1 MPMGIQS
8 RDQVEVSAV
17 RRFAPVL
24 AALIGIAVVAIGVV
38 ILLDRNAS
46 SNVLASIYDAIGNT
60 QAAEDLRRGVGDQ
73 LLAKLVLA
81 GVALVVGVGGIW
93 MLYMGVSAVVG
104 LLSPRWQGRIL
115 PWVFVIPAMVLLTVY
130 LVYPTIGTIITSF
143 TFDTNGDP
151 LANYKQLTSPL
162 FLDIIRNN
170 IIWLIVGTGGTVL
183 LGLLIAGL
191 FDRVRRE
198 SLAKTFVFLPLAISF
213 VGASVIWRFMYEWK
227 PAGKPQIGTVN
238 AVWTAL
244 GQDPVRWV
252 QEQPINTYA
261 LIFIFIW
268 LQTGFAMV
276 VLSAAIKGVSTEV
289 IEAAR
294 LDGAS
299 ERQLFLRVVVPMI
312 RGSIITVATTI
323 AIVDLKVFDII
334 YVMTGGRNGTD
345 VIANRMFQEFYEFF
359 NDGRAAALAT
369 LLFLAVLPVMFVNVR
384 NLRRQGVG
392 A

>member
-1 MPMGIQS
+1 MAIQS

-24 AALIGIAVVAIGVV
+24 AALVGIGIVAVGVV

-60 QAAEDLRRGVGDQ
+60 QAAEELRRGVGDQ

-93 MLYMGVSAVVG
+93 MLYIGVSSVVG

-143 TFDTNGDP
+143 TFQTDGDP
-151 LANYKQLTSPL
+151 LANYRQLTSPL

-252 QEQPINTYA
+252 QEQPINTFA

-289 IEAAR
+289 QEAAR

-299 ERQLFLRVVVPMI
+299 ERQLFLRVIVPMI

-369 LLFLAVLPVMFVNVR
+369 LLFIAVLPVMFINVR

>member
-1 MPMGIQS
+1 MAIQS

-24 AALIGIAVVAIGVV
+24 AALVGIGIVAVGVV

-60 QAAEDLRRGVGDQ
+60 QAAEELRRGVGDQ

-93 MLYMGVSAVVG
+93 MLYIGVSAVVG

-143 TFDTNGDP
+143 TFQTDGDP

-252 QEQPINTYA
+252 QQQPINTYA

-289 IEAAR
+289 QEAAR

-299 ERQLFLRVVVPMI
+299 ERQLFLRVIVPMI

-369 LLFLAVLPVMFVNVR
+369 LLFLAVLPVMFINVR

>member
-1 MPMGIQS
+1 MAIES

-46 SNVLASIYDAIGNT
+46 SNLLASIYDAIGNT
-60 QAAEDLRRGVGDQ
+60 QAAEELRRGVGDQ
-73 LLAKLVLA
+73 LIAKLVLA

-93 MLYMGVSAVVG
+93 MLYIGVSAVVG

-143 TFDTNGDP
+143 TFQTDGDP

-252 QEQPINTYA
+252 QQQPINTYA

-289 IEAAR
+289 QEAAR

-299 ERQLFLRVVVPMI
+299 ERQLFLRVIVPMI

-369 LLFLAVLPVMFVNVR
+369 LLFLAVLPVMFINVR
-384 NLRRQGVG
+384 NMRRQGVG

>member
-1 MPMGIQS
+1 MAIQS

-24 AALIGIAVVAIGVV
+24 AALVGIGIVAVGVV

-60 QAAEDLRRGVGDQ
+60 QAAEELRRGVGDQ
-73 LLAKLVLA
+73 LIAKLVLA
-81 GVALVVGVGGIW
+81 VLALVVGVGGIW
-93 MLYMGVSAVVG
+93 MLYIGVSSVVG

-143 TFDTNGDP
+143 TFQTDGDP

-183 LGLLIAGL
+183 LGLLFAAL

-238 AVWTAL
+238 AVWTAFGL
-244 GQDPVRWV
+244 DPVRWV
-252 QEQPINTYA
+252 QQQPINTFA

-299 ERQLFLRVVVPMI
+299 ERQLFLRVVVPII

-359 NDGRAAALAT
+359 NDGRAAALGT
-369 LLFLAVLPVMFVNVR
+369 LLFIAVLPVMFVNVR
-384 NLRRQGVG
+384 NMRRQGVG

>member
-1 MPMGIQS
+1 MAIQS

-24 AALIGIAVVAIGVV
+24 AALVGIGIVAVGVV

-46 SNVLASIYDAIGNT
+46 SNLLASIYDAIGNT
-60 QAAEDLRRGVGDQ
+60 QAAEDLRAGVGDQ
-73 LLAKLVLA
+73 LIAKLVLA
-81 GVALVVGVGGIW
+81 GLALVVGVGGIW
-93 MLYMGVSAVVG
+93 MVFIGASAVVG

-143 TFDTNGDP
+143 TVQTDGDP

-183 LGLLIAGL
+183 LGLLFAGL
-191 FDRVRRE
+191 LDRVRRE
-198 SLAKTFVFLPLAISF
+198 SLAKTFIFLPLAISF

-252 QEQPINTYA
+252 QQQPINTYA

-299 ERQLFLRVVVPMI
+299 ERQLFLRVVVPII

-359 NDGRAAALAT
+359 NDGRAAALGT
-369 LLFLAVLPVMFVNVR
+369 LLFIAVLPVMFVNVR
-384 NLRRQGVG
+384 NMRRQGVG

>member
-1 MPMGIQS
+1 MAIQS

-24 AALIGIAVVAIGVV
+24 GALVGIGIVAVGVV

-46 SNVLASIYDAIGNT
+46 SNLLASIYDLIGNT
-60 QAAEDLRRGVGDQ
+60 QAAADLRAGVGDQ
-73 LLAKLVLA
+73 LIAKLVLA
-81 GVALVVGVGGIW
+81 GLALVVGVGGIW
-93 MLYMGVSAVVG
+93 MVFIGASAVVG
-104 LLSPRWQGRIL
+104 LLSPRWQGRVL

-143 TFDTNGDP
+143 TVQTDGDP

-183 LGLLIAGL
+183 LGLLFAAL

-238 AVWTAL
+238 AVWTAFGL
-244 GQDPVRWV
+244 DPVRWV
-252 QEQPINTYA
+252 QQQPINTFA

-299 ERQLFLRVVVPMI
+299 ERQLFLRVVVPII

-359 NDGRAAALAT
+359 NDGRAAALGT
-369 LLFLAVLPVMFVNVR
+369 LLFIAVLPVMFVNVR
-384 NLRRQGVG
+384 NMRRQGVG

>member
-1 MPMGIQS
+1 MAIQS

-24 AALIGIAVVAIGVV
+24 AALVGIGVV
-38 ILLDRNAS
+38 AVGVVVLLDRNAS
-46 SNVLASIYDAIGNT
+46 SNLLASIYDLIGNT
-60 QAAEDLRRGVGDQ
+60 QAAADLRAGVGDQ
-73 LLAKLVLA
+73 LIAKLVLA
-81 GVALVVGVGGIW
+81 GLALVVGVGGIW
-93 MLYMGVSAVVG
+93 MVFIGASAVVG
-104 LLSPRWQGRIL
+104 LLSPRWQGRVL

-143 TFDTNGDP
+143 TVQTDGDP

-183 LGLLIAGL
+183 LGLLFAAL

-238 AVWTAL
+238 AVWTAFGL
-244 GQDPVRWV
+244 DPVRWV
-252 QEQPINTYA
+252 QQQPINTFA

-299 ERQLFLRVVVPMI
+299 ERQLFLRVVVPII

-359 NDGRAAALAT
+359 NDGRAAALGT
-369 LLFLAVLPVMFVNVR
+369 LLFIAVLPVMFVNVR
-384 NLRRQGVG
+384 NMRRQGVG

>member
-1 MPMGIQS
+1 MAIQS

-24 AALIGIAVVAIGVV
+24 AALVGIGIVAVGVV

-60 QAAEDLRRGVGDQ
+60 QAAEELRRGVGDQ

-93 MLYMGVSAVVG
+93 MLYIGVSAVVG

-143 TFDTNGDP
+143 TVQTDGDP

-252 QEQPINTYA
+252 QQQPINTFA

-289 IEAAR
+289 QEAAR

-299 ERQLFLRVVVPMI
+299 ERQLFLRVIVPMI

-369 LLFLAVLPVMFVNVR
+369 LLFIAVLPVMFINVR

>member
-1 MPMGIQS
+1 MAIQS

-24 AALIGIAVVAIGVV
+24 AALVGIGIVAVGVV

-60 QAAEDLRRGVGDQ
+60 QAAEELRRGVGDQ

-93 MLYMGVSAVVG
+93 MLYIGVSAVVG

-143 TFDTNGDP
+143 TFQTDGDP
-151 LANYKQLTSPL
+151 LANYRQLTSPL

-252 QEQPINTYA
+252 QEQPINTFA

-289 IEAAR
+289 QEAAR

-299 ERQLFLRVVVPMI
+299 ERQLFLRVIVPMI

>member
-1 MPMGIQS
+1 MAIQS

-24 AALIGIAVVAIGVV
+24 AALVGIGVV
-38 ILLDRNAS
+38 AVGVVVLLDRNAS
-46 SNVLASIYDAIGNT
+46 SNLLASIYDAIGNT
-60 QAAEDLRRGVGDQ
+60 QAAADLRAGVGDQ
-73 LLAKLVLA
+73 LIAKLVLA
-81 GVALVVGVGGIW
+81 GLALVVGVGGIW
-93 MLYMGVSAVVG
+93 MVFIGASAVVG
-104 LLSPRWQGRIL
+104 LLSPRWQGRVL

-143 TFDTNGDP
+143 TVQTDGDP

-183 LGLLIAGL
+183 LGLLFAGL

-238 AVWTAL
+238 AVWTAFGL
-244 GQDPVRWV
+244 DPVRWV
-252 QEQPINTYA
+252 QQQPINTFA

-299 ERQLFLRVVVPMI
+299 ERQLFLRVVVPII

-359 NDGRAAALAT
+359 NDGRAAALGT
-369 LLFLAVLPVMFVNVR
+369 LLFIAVLPVMFVNVR
-384 NLRRQGVG
+384 NMRRQGVG

>member
-1 MPMGIQS
+1 MPMAIES
-8 RDQVEVSAV
+8 RDQAAVSPA
-17 RRFAPVL
+17 RRLATPL
-24 AALIGIAVVAIGVV
+24 AAIIGLLVVAIGVV
-38 ILLDRNAS
+38 ILFDRNAS
-46 SNVLASIYDAIGNT
+46 SNLLASIYDLIGNT
-60 QAAEDLRRGVGDQ
+60 QAAADLRAGIGDQ

-81 GVALVVGVGGIW
+81 AVALVVGVGGIW
-93 MLYMGVSAVVG
+93 MVYIGVSALVG

-143 TFDTNGDP
+143 TFQTDGDP
-151 LANYKQLTSPL
+151 LANYKQLTSPV
-162 FLDIIRNN
+162 FLEIIRNN
-170 IIWLIVGTGGTVL
+170 ILWLIVGTGGSVL
-183 LGLLIAGL
+183 LGLLFAGL

-227 PAGKPQIGTVN
+227 PAGTQQIGTVN

-244 GQDPVRWV
+244 GQEPVRWV
-252 QEQPINTYA
+252 QEQPINTFA
-261 LIFIFIW
+261 LIFIFVW

-289 IEAAR
+289 IEAGR

-299 ERQLFLRVVVPMI
+299 ERQIFLRVIVPII
-312 RGSIITVATTI
+312 RGSIIAVATTI
-323 AIVDLKVFDII
+323 AIADLKVFDII

>member
-1 MPMGIQS
+1 MAIQS

-24 AALIGIAVVAIGVV
+24 AALVGIGVVAVGVV

-46 SNVLASIYDAIGNT
+46 SNLLASIYDVIGNT
-60 QAAEDLRRGVGDQ
+60 QAAEDLRAGVGDQ

-81 GVALVVGVGGIW
+81 GLALVVGVGGIW
-93 MLYMGVSAVVG
+93 MVYIGASAVVG

-115 PWVFVIPAMVLLTVY
+115 PWVFVIPAMVLLTFY

-143 TFDTNGDP
+143 TVQTDGDP

-162 FLDIIRNN
+162 FLAIIRNN

-183 LGLLIAGL
+183 LGLLFAGL

-198 SLAKTFVFLPLAISF
+198 SLAKTFIFLPLAISF

-252 QEQPINTYA
+252 QEQPINTFA

-299 ERQLFLRVVVPMI
+299 ERQLFLRVVVPII

-384 NLRRQGVG
+384 NMRRQGVG

>member
-1 MPMGIQS
+1 MAIQS

-24 AALIGIAVVAIGVV
+24 AALVGIGIVAVGVV

-46 SNVLASIYDAIGNT
+46 SNLLASIYDLIGNT
-60 QAAEDLRRGVGDQ
+60 QAAADLRAGVGDQ

-81 GVALVVGVGGIW
+81 GLALVVGVGGIW
-93 MLYMGVSAVVG
+93 MVFIGASAVVG
-104 LLSPRWQGRIL
+104 LLSPRWQGRVL

-143 TFDTNGDP
+143 TVQTDGDP

-183 LGLLIAGL
+183 LGLLFAAL

-238 AVWTAL
+238 AVWTAFGL
-244 GQDPVRWV
+244 DPVRWV
-252 QEQPINTYA
+252 QQQPINTFA

-299 ERQLFLRVVVPMI
+299 ERQLFLRVVVPII

-359 NDGRAAALAT
+359 NDGRAAALGT
-369 LLFLAVLPVMFVNVR
+369 LLFIAVLPVMFVNVR
-384 NLRRQGVG
+384 NMRRQGVG

>member
-1 MPMGIQS
+1 MAIQS

-24 AALIGIAVVAIGVV
+24 AALVGIGIVAVGVV

-46 SNVLASIYDAIGNT
+46 SNLLASIYDLIGNT
-60 QAAEDLRRGVGDQ
+60 QAAADLRAGVGDQ

-81 GVALVVGVGGIW
+81 GLALVVGVGGIW
-93 MLYMGVSAVVG
+93 MVFIGASAVVG
-104 LLSPRWQGRIL
+104 LLSPRWQGRVL

-143 TFDTNGDP
+143 TVQTDGDP

-183 LGLLIAGL
+183 LGLLFAAL

-238 AVWTAL
+238 AVWTAFGL
-244 GQDPVRWV
+244 DPVRWV
-252 QEQPINTYA
+252 QQQPINTYA

-299 ERQLFLRVVVPMI
+299 ERQLFLRVVVPII

-323 AIVDLKVFDII
+323 AIVDQKFFDII
-334 YVMTGGRNGTD
+334 FVMTGGRNGTD

-359 NDGRAAALAT
+359 NDGRAAALGT
-369 LLFLAVLPVMFVNVR
+369 LLFIAVLPVMFVNVR
-384 NLRRQGVG
+384 NMRRQGVG

>member
-1 MPMGIQS
+1 MAIQS
-8 RDQVEVSAV
+8 KDQAKTSPA
-17 RRFAPVL
+17 RRLASPL
-24 AALIGIAVVAIGVV
+24 AAVIGLLVVGVGVV
-38 ILLDRNAS
+38 VLVDRNAS
-46 SNVLASIYDAIGNT
+46 SNLLASIYDAIGNT

-73 LLAKLVLA
+73 LLAKLVLG
-81 GVALVVGVGGIW
+81 GVALLVGVGGIW
-93 MLYMGVSAVVG
+93 MLYIGASAIVG

-130 LVYPTIGTIITSF
+130 LVYPTIGTLITSF
-143 TFDTNGDP
+143 TFETDGDP

-162 FLDIIRNN
+162 FLDIFRNN

-183 LGLLIAGL
+183 LGLLFAGL

-198 SLAKTFVFLPLAISF
+198 SLAKTFIFLPLAISF

-227 PAGKPQIGTVN
+227 PEGQQQIGTLN

-244 GQDPVRWV
+244 GQEPVRWV
-252 QEQPINTYA
+252 QQQPINTYA

-299 ERQLFLRVVVPMI
+299 ERQLFLRIVVPMI

-369 LLFLAVLPVMFVNVR
+369 VLFIAVLPVMFVNVR

-392 A
+392 S

>member
-1 MPMGIQS
+1 MAIQS

-24 AALIGIAVVAIGVV
+24 AALVGIGIVAVGVV

-46 SNVLASIYDAIGNT
+46 SNLLASIYDLIGNT
-60 QAAEDLRRGVGDQ
+60 QAAADLRAGVGDQ
-73 LLAKLVLA
+73 LIAKLVLA
-81 GVALVVGVGGIW
+81 GLALVVGVGGIW
-93 MLYMGVSAVVG
+93 MVFIGASAVVG
-104 LLSPRWQGRIL
+104 LLSPRWQGRVL

-143 TFDTNGDP
+143 TVQTDGDP

-183 LGLLIAGL
+183 LGLLFAAL

-198 SLAKTFVFLPLAISF
+198 SLAKTFIFLPLAISF
-213 VGASVIWRFMYEWK
+213 VGASVIWRFVYEWK

-238 AVWTAL
+238 AVWTAFGL
-244 GQDPVRWV
+244 DPVRWV
-252 QEQPINTYA
+252 QQQPINTFA

-276 VLSAAIKGVSTEV
+276 VLSAAIKGSRLRSSRRPALTGHRSVSSSSSDRAHHQGLDHHGRHDDRDRRPEGLRH
-289 IEAAR
+289 R
-294 LDGAS
+294 LCDDRWPQRHRRDREPDVPGDVPVLQRRTCRGA
-299 ERQLFLRVVVPMI
+299 
-312 RGSIITVATTI
+312 G
-323 AIVDLKVFDII
+323 
-334 YVMTGGRNGTD
+334 
-345 VIANRMFQEFYEFF
+345 
-359 NDGRAAALAT
+359 T
-369 LLFLAVLPVMFVNVR
+369 LLFIAVLPVMFVNVR
-384 NLRRQGVG
+384 NMRRQGVG

>member
-1 MPMGIQS
+1 MATES
-8 RDQVEVSAV
+8 RDQTAVSPA
-17 RRFAPVL
+17 RRFATPL
-24 AALIGIAVVAIGVV
+24 AAVIGLLVVAVGVV
-38 ILLDRNAS
+38 ILFDRNAS
-46 SNVLASIYDAIGNT
+46 SNLLATIYDLIGNT
-60 QAAEDLRRGVGDQ
+60 QAAEDLRAGVGDQ
-73 LLAKLVLA
+73 LLAKLVL
-81 GVALVVGVGGIW
+81 GGLALVVGVGGIW
-93 MLYMGVSAVVG
+93 MLYIGVSAVVG
-104 LLSPRWQGRIL
+104 LLNPRWQGRII

-143 TFDTNGDP
+143 TVQTDGDP
-151 LANYKQLTSPL
+151 LANYRQLTSPL

-170 IIWLIVGTGGTVL
+170 IIWLIVGTGGAVL
-183 LGLLIAGL
+183 LGLLFAGL

-198 SLAKTFVFLPLAISF
+198 SLAKTFIFLPLAISF

-227 PAGKPQIGTVN
+227 PPGTQQIGTVN

-244 GQDPVRWV
+244 GQEPVRWV
-252 QEQPINTYA
+252 QEQPINTFA

-294 LDGAS
+294 LDGAN
-299 ERQLFLRVVVPMI
+299 ERQLFLRVVVPII

-369 LLFLAVLPVMFVNVR
+369 LLFLAVMPVIFVNVR

>member
-1 MPMGIQS
+1 MPMASQS
-8 RDQVEVSAV
+8 RDQAAVSPA
-17 RRFAPVL
+17 RRFAPPL
-24 AALIGIAVVAIGVV
+24 AAIVGLVVVALGVV
-38 ILLDRNAS
+38 ILVDRNAS
-46 SNVLASIYDAIGNT
+46 SNLLASIYDAIGNT

-73 LLAKLVLA
+73 LLGKLVLA
-81 GVALVVGVGGIW
+81 GLALVVGVGGIW
-93 MLYMGVSAVVG
+93 MVYIGVSAVVG
-104 LLSPRWQGRIL
+104 LLSPRWQARIL

-143 TFDTNGDP
+143 TVQTNGDP

-162 FLDIIRNN
+162 FVAIIRNN

-183 LGLLIAGL
+183 LGLLFAGL

-198 SLAKTFVFLPLAISF
+198 SLAKTFIFLPLAISF

-227 PAGKPQIGTVN
+227 PANQPQIGTVN
-238 AVWTAL
+238 AFWTAL

-252 QEQPINTYA
+252 QEQPINTFA

-276 VLSAAIKGVSTEV
+276 VLSAAIKGVSAEV
-289 IEAAR
+289 TEAAR

-299 ERQLFLRVVVPMI
+299 ERQLFTRVVVPII

-359 NDGRAAALAT
+359 NDGRAAALGT
-369 LLFLAVLPVMFVNVR
+369 LLFIAVLPVMFVNVR
-384 NLRRQGVG
+384 NMRRQGVG

>member
-1 MPMGIQS
+1 MAIQS
-8 RDQVEVSAV
+8 RDHVEVSAV

-24 AALIGIAVVAIGVV
+24 AALVGIGIVAVGVV

-46 SNVLASIYDAIGNT
+46 SNLLASIYDLIGNT
-60 QAAEDLRRGVGDQ
+60 QAAADLRAGVGDQ
-73 LLAKLVLA
+73 LIAKLVLA
-81 GVALVVGVGGIW
+81 GLALVVGVGGIW
-93 MLYMGVSAVVG
+93 MVFIGASAVVG
-104 LLSPRWQGRIL
+104 LLSAKWQGRIL

-143 TFDTNGDP
+143 TVQTDGDP

-183 LGLLIAGL
+183 LGLLFAGL

-244 GQDPVRWV
+244 GLDPVRWV
-252 QEQPINTYA
+252 QEQPINTFA

-299 ERQLFLRVVVPMI
+299 ERQLFLRVVVPII

-359 NDGRAAALAT
+359 NDGRAAALGT
-369 LLFLAVLPVMFVNVR
+369 LLFIAVLPVMFVNVR
-384 NLRRQGVG
+384 NMRRQGVG

>member
-1 MPMGIQS
+1 MAIQS

-24 AALIGIAVVAIGVV
+24 AALVGIGVVAVGVV

-46 SNVLASIYDAIGNT
+46 SNLLASIYDVIGNT
-60 QAAEDLRRGVGDQ
+60 QAAEDLRAGVGDQ

-81 GVALVVGVGGIW
+81 GLALVVGVGGIW
-93 MLYMGVSAVVG
+93 MVYIGASAVVG

-115 PWVFVIPAMVLLTVY
+115 PWVFVIPAMVLLTFY

-143 TFDTNGDP
+143 TVQTDGDP

-162 FLDIIRNN
+162 FVAIIRNN

-183 LGLLIAGL
+183 LGLLFAGL

-198 SLAKTFVFLPLAISF
+198 SLAKTFIFLPLAISF

-227 PAGKPQIGTVN
+227 PAGQPQIGTVN

-252 QEQPINTYA
+252 QEQPINTFA

-299 ERQLFLRVVVPMI
+299 ERQLFLRVVVPII

-384 NLRRQGVG
+384 NMRRQGVG

>member
-1 MPMGIQS
+1 MPMASQS
-8 RDQVEVSAV
+8 RDQARVSPG
-17 RRFAPVL
+17 RRFAPPL
-24 AALIGIAVVAIGVV
+24 AAIIGLLVVAVGVV

-46 SNVLASIYDAIGNT
+46 SNLLASIYDAIGNT

-81 GVALVVGVGGIW
+81 GLALVVGVGGIW
-93 MLYMGVSAVVG
+93 MVFIGASAVVG
-104 LLSPRWQGRIL
+104 LLSPRWQARIL

-143 TFDTNGDP
+143 TVQTNGDP

-162 FLDIIRNN
+162 FVAIIRNN

-183 LGLLIAGL
+183 LGLLFAGL

-198 SLAKTFVFLPLAISF
+198 SLAKTFIFLPLAISF

-227 PAGKPQIGTVN
+227 PANQPQIGTVN
-238 AVWTAL
+238 AFWTAL

-252 QEQPINTYA
+252 QEQPINTFA

-276 VLSAAIKGVSTEV
+276 VLSAAIKGVSAEV
-289 IEAAR
+289 TEAAR

-299 ERQLFLRVVVPMI
+299 ERQLFTRVVVPII

-359 NDGRAAALAT
+359 NDGRAAALGT
-369 LLFLAVLPVMFVNVR
+369 LLFIALLPVMFVNVR
-384 NLRRQGVG
+384 NMRR
-392 A
+392 

>member
-1 MPMGIQS
+1 MAIQS

-24 AALIGIAVVAIGVV
+24 AALGGIGIVAVGVV

-46 SNVLASIYDAIGNT
+46 SNLLASIYDLIGNT
-60 QAAEDLRRGVGDQ
+60 QAAADLRAGVGDQ
-73 LLAKLVLA
+73 LIAKLVLA
-81 GVALVVGVGGIW
+81 GLALVVGVGGIW
-93 MLYMGVSAVVG
+93 MVFIGASAVVG
-104 LLSPRWQGRIL
+104 LLSPRWQGRVL

-143 TFDTNGDP
+143 TVQTDGDP

-183 LGLLIAGL
+183 LGLLFAAL

-198 SLAKTFVFLPLAISF
+198 SLAKTFIFLPLAISF

-238 AVWTAL
+238 AVWTAVGL
-244 GQDPVRWV
+244 DPVRWV
-252 QEQPINTYA
+252 QQQPINTFA

-299 ERQLFLRVVVPMI
+299 ERQLFLRVVVPII

-359 NDGRAAALAT
+359 NDGRAAALGT
-369 LLFLAVLPVMFVNVR
+369 LLFIAVLPVMFVNVR
-384 NLRRQGVG
+384 NMRRQGVG

>member
-1 MPMGIQS
+1 MAIES
-8 RDQVEVSAV
+8 RDQAAVSPA
-17 RRFAPVL
+17 RRFATPL
-24 AALIGIAVVAIGVV
+24 AAVIGLLVVAVGVV

-46 SNVLASIYDAIGNT
+46 SNLLASIYDAIGNT

-81 GVALVVGVGGIW
+81 GLALVVGVGGIW
-93 MLYMGVSAVVG
+93 MVYIGVSAVVG

-143 TFDTNGDP
+143 TVQTDGDP

-183 LGLLIAGL
+183 LGLLFAGL

-198 SLAKTFVFLPLAISF
+198 SLAKTFIFLPLAISF

-227 PAGKPQIGTVN
+227 PAGRPQIGTVN

-252 QEQPINTYA
+252 QQQPINTFA

>member
-1 MPMGIQS
+1 
-8 RDQVEVSAV
+8 V
-17 RRFAPVL
+17 RRFGTPL
-24 AALIGIAVVAIGVV
+24 AAVIGLLVVAVGVV

-46 SNVLASIYDAIGNT
+46 SNLLASIYDVIGNT
-60 QAAEDLRRGVGDQ
+60 QAAADLRSGVGDQ

-81 GVALVVGVGGIW
+81 GLALVVGVGGIW
-93 MLYMGVSAVVG
+93 MVFIGASAVVG

-143 TFDTNGDP
+143 TVQTDGDP

-183 LGLLIAGL
+183 LGLLFAGL
-191 FDRVRRE
+191 LDRVRRE
-198 SLAKTFVFLPLAISF
+198 SLAKTFIFLPLAISF
-213 VGASVIWRFMYEWK
+213 VGASVIWRFMYEWR

-244 GQDPVRWV
+244 GQDPIRWV
-252 QEQPINTYA
+252 QQQPINTFA

-276 VLSAAIKGVSTEV
+276 VLSAAIKGVSNEV

-299 ERQLFLRVVVPMI
+299 ERQLFLRVVVPII

-359 NDGRAAALAT
+359 NDGRAAALGT
-369 LLFLAVLPVMFVNVR
+369 LLFIAVLPVMFVNVR
-384 NLRRQGVG
+384 NMRRQGVG

>member
-1 MPMGIQS
+1 MAIQS

-24 AALIGIAVVAIGVV
+24 AALVGIGIVAVGVV

-60 QAAEDLRRGVGDQ
+60 QAAEELRRGVGDQ

-93 MLYMGVSAVVG
+93 MLYIGVSSVVG

-143 TFDTNGDP
+143 TFQTDGDP

-252 QEQPINTYA
+252 QQQPINTYA

-289 IEAAR
+289 QEAAR

-299 ERQLFLRVVVPMI
+299 ERQLFLRVIVPMI

-369 LLFLAVLPVMFVNVR
+369 LLFIAVLPVMFINVR

>member
-1 MPMGIQS
+1 MAIES

-46 SNVLASIYDAIGNT
+46 SNLLASIYDAIGNT
-60 QAAEDLRRGVGDQ
+60 QAAEELRRGVGDQ
-73 LLAKLVLA
+73 LIAKLVLA

-93 MLYMGVSAVVG
+93 MLYIGVSAVVG

-143 TFDTNGDP
+143 TFQTDGDP

-252 QEQPINTYA
+252 QQQPINTFA

-289 IEAAR
+289 QEAAR

-299 ERQLFLRVVVPMI
+299 ERQLFLRVIVPMI

-369 LLFLAVLPVMFVNVR
+369 LLFIAVLPVMFINVR

>member
-1 MPMGIQS
+1 MAIQS

-60 QAAEDLRRGVGDQ
+60 QAAEELRRGVGDQ

-93 MLYMGVSAVVG
+93 MLYIGVSAVVG

-143 TFDTNGDP
+143 TVQTDGDP

-252 QEQPINTYA
+252 QQQPINTYA

-289 IEAAR
+289 QEAAR

-299 ERQLFLRVVVPMI
+299 ERQLFLRVIVPMI

-369 LLFLAVLPVMFVNVR
+369 LLFLAVLPVMFINVR

>member
-1 MPMGIQS
+1 MAIQS

-46 SNVLASIYDAIGNT
+46 SNLLASIYDAIGNT
-60 QAAEDLRRGVGDQ
+60 QAAEELRRGVGDQ

-93 MLYMGVSAVVG
+93 MLYIGVSAVVG

-143 TFDTNGDP
+143 TVQTDGDP

-198 SLAKTFVFLPLAISF
+198 SLAKTFIFLPLAISF

-227 PAGKPQIGTVN
+227 PAGQAQIGTVN

-252 QEQPINTYA
+252 QQQPINTYA

-289 IEAAR
+289 H
-294 LDGAS
+294 
-299 ERQLFLRVVVPMI
+299 
-312 RGSIITVATTI
+312 RG
-323 AIVDLKVFDII
+323 
-334 YVMTGGRNGTD
+334 G
-345 VIANRMFQEFYEFF
+345 
-359 NDGRAAALAT
+359 
-369 LLFLAVLPVMFVNVR
+369 PP
-384 NLRRQGVG
+384 
-392 A
+392 